1 MAVKSLEPISIYFF
15 PNNLVVIKEQ
25 SLVFESFGLDKKL
38 SLLLEWF
45 NGPSKHLTL
54 FAQKNNNNKSLY
66 KTINGEVVYNF
77 RDIE

>member
-45 NGPSKHLTL
+45 NGPSKLLIL
-54 FAQKNNNNKSLY
+54 FAQKKQQQQIFTQNY
-66 KTINGEVVYNF
+66 QW
-77 RDIE
+77 